1 MCARPFFFSPF
12 SFSPPLF
19 LLFCF
24 FLIVICV
31 HSKNHNDHV
40 MRSREN
46 PLEIMNYSAR
56 IRTCLDPT
64 FHRLNLELCWNLL
77 TDQSKVRYFFLLYF
91 RKLHFFFWNSTFE
104 RKNGMEFFLVR
115 FISRTR
121 CAFLSDSRCLSLNYI
136 GGDNHLP
143 CSTVARFARARRYRG
158 VERRILSLVKMVDSE
173 KQRSMLEYLLPCGSQ
188 WLQVAWRFRW
198 KAARQGNNSFSQLRG
213 YVRRNGR
220 PARNLFSR
228 SCRRASRALLRA
240 RRNWIGDAE

>member
-1 MCARPFFFSPF
+1 MLKFTESRFRTNPRFVIFFYFT
-12 SFSPPLF
+12 LG
-19 LLFCF
+19 
-24 FLIVICV
+24 
-31 HSKNHNDHV
+31 
-40 MRSREN
+40 
-46 PLEIMNYSAR
+46 NY
-56 IRTCLDPT
+56 I
-64 FHRLNLELCWNLL
+64 F
-77 TDQSKVRYFFLLYF
+77 
-91 RKLHFFFWNSTFE
+91 FFFWSE
-104 RKNGMEFFLVR
+104 IRCSIKRMEFLVPS
-115 FISRTR
+115 ISRTR